1 MTSLQ
6 IKLGRFCENSNAAA
20 LAFSINGTEG
30 FCVCEEP
37 AGADAEGGGSG
48 QGGRSCCLPRFK
60 MGGASEQAGVL
71 WDCESVA
78 GGGAERDCAG
88 CDCGGDA
95 FWALREIGA
104 CRTRVSTIVLRQLD
118 CELKLRRMMTLPKSY
133 HADFAFSFHRQHT
146 PRWLRLGMGLLVEG
160 LWI

>member
-20 LAFSINGTEG
+20 LAFSIKGAEG

-37 AGADAEGGGSG
+37 AWTDAEGGGSG
-48 QGGRSCCLPRFK
+48 QGGRSGCLPRFK

-71 WDCESVA
+71 SDCEYVA
-78 GGGAERDCAG
+78 GAGAEGDCAG

-95 FWALREIGA
+95 LWALMVIGA
-104 CRTRVSTIVLRQLD
+104 CRTSASSIPLRQLD
-118 CELKLRRMMTLPKSY
+118 PELKLHMMTLPKSY
-133 HADFAFSFHRQHT
+133 DSDFAFSFHRQHT
-146 PRWLRLGMGLLVEG
+146 PCWLRWGMGLRYWEPPYR
-160 LWI
+160 